1 MSIQCTQLTKRF
13 GDKVTAVDNLSL
25 TLEQEKI
32 YGLLGR
38 NGAGK
43 STLMGVLSD
52 RIRPTAGNMTIEGKP
67 LHNNAGR
74 IYMMS
79 EETLYPENLKVRE
92 VFRWT
97 GAFYGGFDHA
107 LAERLC
113 EEFGL
118 EQKKKIGALSTG
130 YKTIYK
136 IITALCVDADYIFL
150 DEPVLG
156 MDAGHREVFYKALLE
171 TYMARPRTFVVSTH
185 LIEEVTGVIEDV
197 IIIDQGKVLK
207 NTSVEDLLASGYNVT
222 GAVDAV
228 DAYCRG
234 RELVGSDTVGGIKTA
249 AVLGKAEDVPSGLTV
264 SPLDLQKLFIRMT
277 EHKEGTRHE

>member
-1 MSIQCTQLTKRF
+1 MSIQCKQLTKRF
-13 GDKVTAVDNLSL
+13 GNLTAVDHVSV
-25 TLEQEKI
+25 TLEREKI

-43 STLMGVLSD
+43 STLMGLLAD
-52 RIRPTAGNMTIEGKP
+52 RIRPTSGEIYIEGKP
-67 LHNNAGR
+67 LYNNASR

-79 EETLYPENLKVRE
+79 EENLYPENQKVGD

-107 LAERLC
+107 LADRLC
-113 EEFGL
+113 REFGL
-118 EQKKKIGALSTG
+118 STKKKIGSLSTG

-185 LIEEVTGVIEDV
+185 LIEEVAGIIEDV
-197 IIIDQGKVLK
+197 IIIDQGKLLR
-207 NTSVEDLLASGYNVT
+207 TESVENLLRSGYNIT
-222 GAVDAV
+222 GAIAAV
-228 DAYCRG
+228 DNYCRDK
-234 RELVGSDTVGGIKTA
+234 ELIGYDTVGGIKTA
-249 AVLGKAEDVPSGLTV
+249 SVLGKADSIPDGLTV

-277 EHKEGTRHE
+277 EHKEGTRYE

>member
-1 MSIQCTQLTKRF
+1 MSIQCEHLTKRF
-13 GDKVTAVDNLSL
+13 GSVTAVDDVSV

-43 STLMGVLSD
+43 STLMGILSD
-52 RIRPTAGNMTIEGKP
+52 RIRISGGTVTIEGKP
-67 LHNNAGR
+67 LYNNAGR
-74 IYMMS
+74 VYMMS
-79 EETLYPENLKVRE
+79 EETLYAENLKVQD

-97 GAFYGGFDHA
+97 GEFYGGFDHA
-107 LAERLC
+107 FADRLC
-113 EEFGL
+113 KEFKL
-118 EQKKKIGALSTG
+118 DRKKKVGTLSTG

-156 MDAGHREVFYKALLE
+156 MDAGHREIFYKALLE

-185 LIEEVTGVIEDV
+185 LIEEVVGVIEDV
-197 IIIDQGKVLK
+197 IIIDQGKLLR
-207 NTSVEDLLASGYNVT
+207 TESVENLLCSGYNIT
-222 GAVDAV
+222 GAIAAV
-228 DAYCRG
+228 DDYCRDK
-234 RELVGSDTVGGIKTA
+234 ELIGYDTIGGLKTA
-249 AVLGKAEDVPSGLTV
+249 SVLGRAENVPADLTV

-277 EHKEGTRHE
+277 EHKEGTRYE